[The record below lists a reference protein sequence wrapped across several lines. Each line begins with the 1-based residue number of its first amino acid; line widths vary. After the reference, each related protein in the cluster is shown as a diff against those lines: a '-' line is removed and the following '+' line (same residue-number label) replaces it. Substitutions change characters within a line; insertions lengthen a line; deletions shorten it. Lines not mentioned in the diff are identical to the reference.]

1 MIGREVLSEI
11 VVDLRSRS
19 FRPSSSFQHRRRRSG
34 ITLERRNDVAG
45 TGMSIRVTCKAIVMA
60 LSEVEAEFR
69 HGLSES
75 GEVLVDD
82 DGKLKR
88 TVTVWATCAHIIT
101 ASIGAGVLSLAWA
114 MTQLGWLAGIFIL
127 LFCTFAAG
135 YASTLLADC
144 YRFPDPVSGKRNY
157 FYMEA
162 VKVYLDLWM
171 DVIHK
176 PCYHWSWLHYNHGKK
191 LAPLAMSFV
200 YATIGIGLSL
210 AKIISVRHGGK
221 TSLAWV
227 EQSSSEK
234 IWMTFI
240 AAGDIAFACLYA
252 LVLFDIQDTLKST
265 PPENKVMK
273 KAVVIGGLT
282 MALLFTMCGS
292 FGYAAFGNKTPEHL
306 LAGFGDEMP
315 WAFWLLDLANFCIV
329 VHIVGAFQVLCQPV
343 FRIVEL
349 LARSRWPKSN
359 FFTKENPVRLGNMKF
374 NLNMF
379 RLTWRTFYVVVV
391 TVIAMAM
398 PFFTNMIALLGAIGY
413 WPLIVYVPIE
423 MHIAQN
429 KIQKLTLRWFGL
441 QLLSFLCLLIS
452 LAAASGSIYCLH
464 KGLSAYKLFQVEAG
478 LRHELSESGLNN
490 PAKIAE
496 AEEELLVDDDGKLKR
511 TGTVWTGCA
520 HIITTSIGAGVL
532 SLAWAMAQLGLL
544 AGIFIL
550 LFCTFTA
557 GYAATLLAD
566 CYRFPDPVLGKRNYS
581 YMEAVK
587 KSTCHRKNGEDSP
600 CMFSYIPHMVGFAL
614 VEILLSQ
621 LPNFH
626 KLTWLSKLAAI
637 MGWRKNLSCR
647 GGPVVIRKNLDD
659 VYSSRR
665 YCICLL
671 DTLKSSPAENKVMKK
686 VVVIGGLTMTVFF
699 MMCSSLG
706 YAAFGNKTPENL
718 LAGFGDD
725 MPWAFWL
732 LDIANFCI
740 VVHIVGAFQVL
751 CQPVFRIVEV
761 LAGRRWPKS
770 DFVTKENLVRLGNM
784 KFSINMFRLTW
795 RTSFVVL
802 ATVIAMAMPFFT
814 DMLALL
820 GAIGYWPLIVY
831 IPIEMHIVQN
841 KIQKQSLHWFGLQLL
856 SFLCFLLSLAAAS
869 GSIYGLHKGLGA
881 YKLFQAR
888 EFMAH

>member
-1 MIGREVLSEI
+1 
-11 VVDLRSRS
+11 
-19 FRPSSSFQHRRRRSG
+19 
-34 ITLERRNDVAG
+34 
-45 TGMSIRVTCKAIVMA
+45 MA
-60 LSEVEAEFR
+60 LSEVEA
-69 HGLSES
+69 
-75 GEVLVDD
+75 
-82 DGKLKR
+82 
-88 TVTVWATCAHIIT
+88 
-101 ASIGAGVLSLAWA
+101 
-114 MTQLGWLAGIFIL
+114 
-127 LFCTFAAG
+127 
-135 YASTLLADC
+135 
-144 YRFPDPVSGKRNY
+144 
-157 FYMEA
+157 
-162 VKVYLDLWM
+162 
-171 DVIHK
+171 
-176 PCYHWSWLHYNHGKK
+176 
-191 LAPLAMSFV
+191 
-200 YATIGIGLSL
+200 
-210 AKIISVRHGGK
+210 
-221 TSLAWV
+221 
-227 EQSSSEK
+227 
-234 IWMTFI
+234 
-240 AAGDIAFACLYA
+240 
-252 LVLFDIQDTLKST
+252 
-265 PPENKVMK
+265 
-273 KAVVIGGLT
+273 
-282 MALLFTMCGS
+282 
-292 FGYAAFGNKTPEHL
+292 
-306 LAGFGDEMP
+306 GF
-315 WAFWLLDLANFCIV
+315 
-329 VHIVGAFQVLCQPV
+329 
-343 FRIVEL
+343 
-349 LARSRWPKSN
+349 
-359 FFTKENPVRLGNMKF
+359 
-374 NLNMF
+374 
-379 RLTWRTFYVVVV
+379 
-391 TVIAMAM
+391 
-398 PFFTNMIALLGAIGY
+398 
-413 WPLIVYVPIE
+413 
-423 MHIAQN
+423 
-429 KIQKLTLRWFGL
+429 
-441 QLLSFLCLLIS
+441 
-452 LAAASGSIYCLH
+452 
-464 KGLSAYKLFQVEAG
+464 
-478 LRHELSESGLNN
+478 RHELSESGLNN

-532 SLAWAMAQLGLL
+532 SLAWAMAQLGWL

-587 KSTCHRKNGEDSP
+587 VYLGGTMHKIGGWILYLDLATIGVGFTITTAKSLVAIQKSNCHRKNGEDSP

-637 MGWRKNLSCR
+637 MSFVYATIGIGLSLAKIISGD
-647 GGPVVIRKNLDD
+647 GGKTFLAGEDQ
-659 VYSSRR
+659 SSSEKIWMMFIAAGDIAFACS
-665 YCICLL
+665 YALVLFEIQ

-784 KFSINMFRLTW
+784 KFTINMFRLTW

-841 KIQKQSLHWFGLQLL
+841 KIQKKSLHWFGLQLL

-888 EFMAH
+888 E